1 MPLKKRAKL
10 AKVETQSFIG
20 GRIDFKQKEFNFTE
34 KQQEILKCLL
44 DEDTKMVFL
53 SGCSGTSKSYLAI
66 YAALHLL
73 ERDWTKDILYV
84 RTIQESGSKSL
95 GSLPGEVGSKFG
107 PFQIPLEEKCQEIL
121 TDASTKELFAK
132 GKLQAIPVNYL
143 RGLSWN
149 NKVVIFDECQN
160 AVLREIVT
168 CATRAGKNTKII
180 FAGDNA
186 QIDLAADK
194 SGFADFIKAF
204 SDQEARD
211 KGIFHFHFTKEDI
224 LRSEILKFIIER
236 IESIPRPIHK

>member
-84 RTIQESGSKSL
+84 RTIQESGSKNLALRVWEAFLVKLDQNLAPFRFHWKKS
-95 GSLPGEVGSKFG
+95 VKKFSAT
-107 PFQIPLEEKCQEIL
+107 PQRKNFSRKESFKQFPL
-121 TDASTKELFAK
+121 T
-132 GKLQAIPVNYL
+132 
-143 RGLSWN
+143 
-149 NKVVIFDECQN
+149 
-160 AVLREIVT
+160 
-168 CATRAGKNTKII
+168 I
-180 FAGDNA
+180 FAG
-186 QIDLAADK
+186 
-194 SGFADFIKAF
+194 
-204 SDQEARD
+204 
-211 KGIFHFHFTKEDI
+211 
-224 LRSEILKFIIER
+224 
-236 IESIPRPIHK
+236 